1 MFQVNFIKQNNF
13 NNGKEITKS
22 FSYKSKYATVMDN
35 IAIYLKMSFCQNIQ
49 ISMSVFTRRKKC
61 KNVNHIYFFILIHN
75 YIHLKILFVQRTVLH
90 IIFKFSM
97 NNFSPDCEF
106 WNGHSIIL
114 YTSVILE
121 SVFSVHKTLD
131 YYRCHSKRTFAHI
144 ALWNYLWNVRN
155 LFIPWIVV
163 FKFWRN

>member
-13 NNGKEITKS
+13 NTGKEITKS

-90 IIFKFSM
+90 IIFKISM

-131 YYRCHSKRTFAHI
+131 YLLQMSQQKDICAHRIMVLSVKCAQSIHSVNSCF
-144 ALWNYLWNVRN
+144 
-155 LFIPWIVV
+155 
-163 FKFWRN
+163 

>member
-13 NNGKEITKS
+13 NTGKEITQS

-75 YIHLKILFVQRTVLH
+75 YIHLKILFVQRTVLL
-90 IIFKFSM
+90 IIFKISM

-106 WNGHSIIL
+106 WNGHSIIF

-131 YYRCHSKRTFAHI
+131 YLLQMSQQKDICAHRIMELSVKCAQSIHSVNSCF
-144 ALWNYLWNVRN
+144 
-155 LFIPWIVV
+155 
-163 FKFWRN
+163 